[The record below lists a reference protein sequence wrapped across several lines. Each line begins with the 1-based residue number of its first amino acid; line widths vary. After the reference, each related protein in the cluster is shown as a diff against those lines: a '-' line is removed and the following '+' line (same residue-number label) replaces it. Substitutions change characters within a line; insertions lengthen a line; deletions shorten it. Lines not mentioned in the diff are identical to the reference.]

1 MMRRSRRIRLGRR
14 LPTRVG
20 VEEGGDQGV
29 EVEVVGSGAGGE
41 GEVGEVSRGR
51 VQKRG
56 ECSGVCSN
64 SGHGNDRQHGIRL
77 WQKQSKNVP
86 I

>member
-20 VEEGGDQGV
+20 VEEGGGQEV
-29 EVEVVGSGAGGE
+29 EVEVADSGAGGE
-41 GEVGEVSRGR
+41 GVVGEVSKGR
-51 VQKRG
+51 VQNRG
-56 ECSGVCSN
+56 ECNGVGSN
-64 SGHGNDRQHGIRL
+64 SGHGNDRQHGTRL
-77 WQKQSKNVP
+77 LQKQSKNVP